1 VGWQEVKTVAG
12 WVIGPLLVVLVFW
25 TPWGLLSKWFKEE
38 VGKRNR
44 SVM

>member
-1 VGWQEVKTVAG
+1 VKTVAE
-12 WVIGPLLVVLVFW
+12 WVIGPLLVVVLW
-25 TPWGLLSKWFKEE
+25 TPWGLLSKWIKEE